1 MWAYFTQCVHF
12 KDENVMDNQ
21 LSRLS
26 ELVNVLNRTN
36 SSKDKTDALKQFSD
50 CKKLLKYVFDTTY
63 YQYGITSDNI
73 IKLESQLSSKIDQ
86 AVTFSKID
94 DLLDG
99 LSMRAITGHNAI
111 ISALKFIYD
120 NEQYRQLIL
129 DIIDRNIKIRIG
141 SAIINKVFPG
151 LISEFDV
158 SLGVALTDYDPN
170 RTKLDFSNNQYYAS
184 HKLDGVRCVAIIDN
198 DGNVSFKSRSG
209 KDYTTLATLAESIK
223 QLNLRN
229 CVLDGEC
236 CLLNSDGTDDFQG
249 IMKEIRR
256 KNHDVVNAQYR
267 CFDILTT
274 QEFYSK
280 TSNRLFTERQECL
293 NSILNQSSISNIKPL
308 EQRLI
313 TSWDELDAYMDEAT
327 DLDWEGLMLRRN
339 AVYKGG
345 RSNDLIKVKKFQ
357 EREFVVE
364 DVIVGPF
371 RIIDYRP
378 DGTAF
383 EVTEDV
389 VTALVVNY
397 EGNIVKI
404 GSGMSIESRRLFK
417 TNPSLIIG
425 ATITVK
431 YFEET
436 VNQDGGKSIR
446 FPTLKTIH
454 GSMRSD

>member
-1 MWAYFTQCVHF
+1 MV
-12 KDENVMDNQ
+12 NQ

-26 ELVNVLNRTN
+26 ELVSVLNRTN
-36 SSKDKTDALKQFSD
+36 STKDKADALKQFPD

-73 IKLESQLSSKIDQ
+73 IKLEQQLSSKVSQ

-99 LSMRAITGHNAI
+99 LNMKAITGHNAI
-111 ISALKFIYD
+111 ISVLKFIYD
-120 NEQYRQLIL
+120 HEQYRQLIL

-158 SLGVALTDYDPN
+158 SLGVALSDYDPN
-170 RTKLDFSNNQYYAS
+170 RTKLDFKNNQYYAS

-198 DGNVSFKSRSG
+198 NGDVTFKSRSG
-209 KDYTTLATLAESIK
+209 KEYTTLSTLSESIK
-223 QLNLRN
+223 RLRLRN

-256 KNHDVVNAQYR
+256 KNHDVENAQYR
-267 CFDILTT
+267 CFDMLTLH
-274 QEFYSK
+274 EFYSK
-280 TSNRLFTERQECL
+280 SSVRLFTDRQSAL
-293 NSILNQSSISNIKPL
+293 NSLLSDSNISNIKPL

-313 TSWDELDAYMDEAT
+313 TSWDDLDSYMDEA
-327 DLDWEGLMLRRN
+327 DENDWEGLMLRKN

-364 DVIVGPF
+364 DVVIGPF
-371 RIIDYRP
+371 RIIDYTP
-378 DGTAF
+378 DGRAYET
-383 EVTEDV
+383 TEDV
-389 VTALVVNY
+389 VTALVVTY
-397 EGNIVKI
+397 EGNPLRI

-417 TNPSLIIG
+417 ANPQLIIG

-436 VNQDGGKSIR
+436 TNQDGNKSIR

-454 GSMRSD
+454 GSMRLD